1 MTVNQVKE
9 KSAYPSISR
18 PTKNNFNSSRAALI
32 NNVFVNKLKKEKK
45 RKENC
50 KNGILSQFSLA
61 KEQPAESRNTIKKS
75 TFWVK
80 L

>member
-18 PTKNNFNSSRAALI
+18 PTKNNFNSSSAALI

-50 KNGILSQFSLA
+50 KNGILSQISLA
-61 KEQPAESRNTIKKS
+61 KEQHAESKKHNKEINIL
-75 TFWVK
+75 V
-80 L
+80 